1 MNVWSKFTWFIFHFH
16 YSFIFYQASIEE
28 LKLNR
33 YDNSWNY
40 LIVYLTFHS
49 VVCVC
54 VLADFLYSVRYRE
67 NSSEFV
73 SWSRAANDRNAFYES
88 RWTRCRW
95 CSGVYVVQD
104 SQLTTLRTC
113 MLALH
118 SLWFISSHICDILMD
133 IHVILSSPVPRTFC
147 LMFHKKNDGKL
158 FTADA
163 LCVRDEHNRLEE
175 QRRMLD
181 QEMETVLQQ
190 RKAAEELAKVWIL
203 IIFMSHHM
211 VYWLPLTSYEFVI
224 H

>member
-118 SLWFISSHICDILMD
+118 SLWFVSSHICDILMD

-147 LMFHKKNDGKL
+147 LMFHKKTTVSYL
-158 FTADA
+158 
-163 LCVRDEHNRLEE
+163 LLMRCVSETSIIGWKNSDECWTRRWKQFCSSARQLKNL
-175 QRRMLD
+175 QRF
-181 QEMETVLQQ
+181 EN
-190 RKAAEELAKVWIL
+190 
-203 IIFMSHHM
+203 
-211 VYWLPLTSYEFVI
+211 
-224 H
+224 